1 MNGFYEPLNLC
12 CQNHKYLLKDVMKED
27 KCGPKNVVCF
37 LRLHSFLAIWVTVLS
52 GELYRT
58 TLVSYPGQ
66 VCSVSVHICLL
77 KLHYSSV
84 T

>member
-12 CQNHKYLLKDVMKED
+12 CQNYKDIMKED
-27 KCGPKNVVCF
+27 KCGPKNVVF
-37 LRLHSFLAIWVTVLS
+37 FSEVTFFVLAIWVTVLS

-66 VCSVSVHICLL
+66 VCSASVHICLL